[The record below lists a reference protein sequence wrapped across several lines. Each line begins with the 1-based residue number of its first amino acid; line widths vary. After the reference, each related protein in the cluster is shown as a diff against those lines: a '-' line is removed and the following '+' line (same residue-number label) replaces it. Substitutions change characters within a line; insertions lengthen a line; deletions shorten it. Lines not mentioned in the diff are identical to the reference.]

1 MNKKFLS
8 AILFGALMVSSTGT
22 FVSCKDYDDD
32 IDNINKELTDIKSKL
47 SDLES
52 KVTTG
57 GAYVTKIESVEG
69 GLKVSVSDGTSYNLT
84 IAGTP
89 AGSTVVIDKTTGEIS
104 IDGTPTGFFATTG
117 TTPQGESTAPYV
129 KDGFWYF
136 YDDATKAFVKSEYK
150 ASGNAWAVQKGDSVV
165 LHIPNEAGVMQEITL
180 PTSSS
185 ALTAL
190 NATSSN
196 WTSGKNIAWS
206 KAGADVTWAGK
217 KGNVTAGQLLIS
229 QLGSETATVTPA
241 SYDLGAQTLTLVDI
255 DGKTAPV
262 TVTATAAEGD
272 YVTDRAASPS
282 GKWNL
287 AIAMTDEVT
296 ADNIATAFTKKVN
309 GVDKNVK
316 YALAVNGTVMTG
328 YEYVIDTQTVNE
340 SKTNTAYNKDQ
351 IDLASKNVALG
362 TSTLSLNA
370 ATAAQAYDSYLTFEG
385 ASKTLAEAKGITVD
399 GMNITVPAT
408 AAAAATPGLS
418 VTVNILDITGKIA
431 KNNVALTIAGAS
443 VSETETVA
451 PVSIKISTVNSFS
464 VDLGTIFTNLD
475 ANIAQN
481 ADATKTTVTT
491 ADGNFFALTSTT
503 AANGLF
509 NVAGNDK
516 IAFKK
521 ADGSAATIAERNA
534 TKAVI
539 TLKMDGGT
547 GSSYVSAAKDIA
559 NIYGTFNLTLTL
571 KDKQGNELKKVIVPV
586 TVSKPEFDDY
596 YTANQYAGW
605 NEGVLSSVIDN
616 SGNTPA
622 FTMPTNLYTINKK
635 ADGTTGMTDA
645 QPDYVYTYKK
655 AAVDI
660 DNSEVK
666 EAASI
671 TFDDVVKDG
680 FLKTTDYKV
689 KASKEVVTV
698 NALTN
703 GGSAE
708 DNKISVS
715 KEFTMKLAPA
725 FNKAKLVYYTNG
737 VAGTVA
743 AVNADGIIAPLT
755 GDGTANKPKN
765 GLALQYGDEEIA
777 VSATAIPASESDD
790 HKLGGYKVTTG
801 SAATGAVVVGF
812 AKSAESAGT
821 GVNLETGDTG
831 VKITGLNA
839 GQGGELVVTFTDYA
853 GIKTQATIEYK
864 K

>member
-47 SDLES
+47 SDLEA

-57 GAYVTKIESVEG
+57 GVYVTKIESVDG

-104 IDGTPTGFFATTG
+104 IDGTATGFFATTG
-117 TTPQGESTAPYV
+117 TTPEGESTAPYV

-136 YDDATKAFVKSEYK
+136 YDDATKTFVKSEYK
-150 ASGNAWAVQKGDSVV
+150 VSGSAWAVQKGDSVV

-190 NATSSN
+190 GVTSSN

-217 KGNVTAGQLLIS
+217 KGNVATGQLLIG
-229 QLGSETATVTPA
+229 QLGSEVATVTPA
-241 SYDLGAQTLTLVDI
+241 SYDLGAQTLALVDI
-255 DGKTAPV
+255 DGETAPV

-328 YEYVIDTQTVNE
+328 YEYVIDTQTINE
-340 SKTNTAYNKDQ
+340 SKTNTAYDKNS
-351 IDLASKNVALG
+351 IDLANASVALG
-362 TSTLSLNA
+362 TSTLSLDNK
-370 ATAAQAYDSYLTFEG
+370 TAAQAYDSYLTFEG
-385 ASKTLAEAKGITVD
+385 EDKTLAEAKGITVD

-408 AAAAATPGLS
+408 AAATKLYA
-418 VTVNILDITGKIA
+418 TVNILDITGKIA
-431 KNNVALTIAGAS
+431 KNKVELKIVGVS
-443 VSETETVA
+443 VSETETTE

-503 AANGLF
+503 PADGLF
-509 NVAGNDK
+509 NVAENTA

-521 ADGSAATIAERNA
+521 ADGGVATIAARNA

-539 TLKMDGGT
+539 TLNYTDSKYT
-547 GSSYVSAAKDIA
+547 TAAKNIA

-571 KDKQGNELKKVIVPV
+571 KDDNGNELKKVIVPV

-605 NEGVLSSVIDN
+605 DEGVLSSVIDN
-616 SGNTPA
+616 STQDAPA
-622 FTMPTNLYTINKK
+622 FTMPINLYTNNKK
-635 ADGTTGMTDA
+635 ADGTTDMISG
-645 QPDYVYTYKK
+645 QPTYTYTYKK
-655 AAVDI
+655 AAVDNA
-660 DNSEVK
+660 DVK
-666 EAASI
+666 EANSI
-671 TFDDVVKDG
+671 TFTDVVKEG
-680 FLKTTDYKV
+680 FLKFTDYKV
-689 KASKEVVTV
+689 KASKTVVKV

-703 GGSAE
+703 SGSAA
-708 DNKISVS
+708 DNAISVS

-755 GDGTANKPKN
+755 GAGTAASPKN

-777 VSATAIPASESDD
+777 VSATAIPGTADVSN
-790 HKLGGYKVTTG
+790 KLGGYQVTTG
-801 SAATGAVVVGF
+801 SAAAATVVVGLG
-812 AKSAESAGT
+812 KSDERAG
-821 GVNLETGDTG
+821 GVVTLETGDTG
-831 VKITGLNA
+831 VKIADLNA
-839 GQGGELVVTFTDYA
+839 GQGGKLEITFTDYA

>member
-1 MNKKFLS
+1 
-8 AILFGALMVSSTGT
+8 MVSSTGT

-190 NATSSN
+190 NVVTPSN
-196 WTSGKNIAWS
+196 WISGKNIAWS

-217 KGNVTAGQLLIS
+217 KGNVTAGQLLIG
-229 QLGSETATVTPA
+229 QLGNETATVTPA
-241 SYDLGAQTLTLVDI
+241 SYDLGAQELTLVDI

-340 SKTNTAYNKDQ
+340 SKTNTAYNKAQ

-385 ASKTLAEAKGITVD
+385 ANKTLAEAKGITVD

-408 AAAAATPGLS
+408 AAATSGLS

-431 KNNVALTIAGAS
+431 KKGIILTIAGAS

-509 NVAGNDK
+509 NVADNGK

-521 ADGSAATIAERNA
+521 ADGGAASIAARNA

-539 TLKMDGGT
+539 TLNYT
-547 GSSYVSAAKDIA
+547 GSKYTTAAKDLA

-571 KDKQGNELKKVIVPV
+571 KDDQGNELKKVIVPV

-616 SGNTPA
+616 STQDTPA

-635 ADGTTGMTDA
+635 ADGTGMTDA
-645 QPDYVYTYKK
+645 QPGYVYTYKK
-655 AAVDI
+655 AAVD
-660 DNSEVK
+660 NSEVK
-666 EAASI
+666 EVVSI
-671 TFDDVVKDG
+671 TFNDVVKDG

-689 KASKEVVTV
+689 KASNEVVTV

-703 GGSAE
+703 DGSAE
-708 DNKISVS
+708 DNTISVS

-777 VSATAIPASESDD
+777 VSTTAIPASESDD

-801 SAATGAVVVGF
+801 SAATGAVVVEF
-812 AKSAESAGT
+812 AKSAESAG
-821 GVNLETGDTG
+821 GSVNLESGNTG
-831 VKITGLNA
+831 VKIADLNA

>member
-190 NATSSN
+190 NATPSN

-217 KGNVTAGQLLIS
+217 KGNVAAGQLLIG

-241 SYDLGAQTLTLVDI
+241 SYDLGAQELTLVDI

-340 SKTNTAYNKDQ
+340 SKTNTAYNKAN
-351 IDLASKNVALG
+351 IGLASANVALG

-408 AAAAATPGLS
+408 AAATPGLS

-431 KNNVALTIAGAS
+431 KKDVVLTIAGAS

-491 ADGNFFALTSTT
+491 ADGNFFALTSATSIGDGLYKVAENT
-503 AANGLF
+503 A
-509 NVAGNDK
+509 

-521 ADGSAATIAERNA
+521 ADGGAATIAARNA
-534 TKAVI
+534 IKAVI
-539 TLKMDGGT
+539 TLNYT
-547 GSSYVSAAKDIA
+547 GSKYTTAAKDLA

-571 KDKQGNELKKVIVPV
+571 KDAQGNELKKVIVPV

-605 NEGVLSSVIDN
+605 NEGILSSVIDN
-616 SGNTPA
+616 SGNSPA

-635 ADGTTGMTDA
+635 ADGTGMTDA
-645 QPDYVYTYKK
+645 QPGYTYTYKK
-655 AAVDI
+655 AAV

-671 TFDDVVKDG
+671 TFTDVVKDG

-689 KASKEVVTV
+689 KANKEVVTV
-698 NALTN
+698 NALTGASN
-703 GGSAE
+703 AAA
-708 DNKISVS
+708 DNTISVS

-743 AVNADGIIAPLT
+743 AVNADGIIAALT
-755 GDGTANKPKN
+755 EDKTANKPKN

-777 VSATAIPASESDD
+777 VSTTAIPASASASN
-790 HKLGGYKVTTG
+790 KLGGYQVST
-801 SAATGAVVVGF
+801 ADATSGATIKVGF
-812 AKSAESAGT
+812 AKSAESAGGSVT
-821 GVNLETGDTG
+821 LEAGDIG

>member
-217 KGNVTAGQLLIS
+217 KGNVTAGQLLIG

-351 IDLASKNVALG
+351 INLASKNVALG

-385 ASKTLAEAKGITVD
+385 TSKTLAEAKGITVD

-408 AAAAATPGLS
+408 AAATPGLS

-666 EAASI
+666 EVASI

-821 GVNLETGDTG
+821 DVNLETGDTG

>member
-1 MNKKFLS
+1 
-8 AILFGALMVSSTGT
+8 MVSSTGT

-190 NATSSN
+190 NATPNN
-196 WTSGKNIAWS
+196 WISGKNIAWS

-217 KGNVTAGQLLIS
+217 KGNVAAGQLLIG

-241 SYDLGAQTLTLVDI
+241 SYDLGAQELTLVDI

-340 SKTNTAYNKDQ
+340 SKTNTAYNKAN
-351 IDLASKNVALG
+351 IGLANANVALG

-408 AAAAATPGLS
+408 AAATSGLS

-431 KNNVALTIAGAS
+431 KKDIILTIAGAS

-503 AANGLF
+503 SIGDGLYK
-509 NVAGNDK
+509 VAENTA

-521 ADGSAATIAERNA
+521 ADGGAATIAARNA

-539 TLKMDGGT
+539 TLDYA
-547 GSSYVSAAKDIA
+547 SSKYTTAAKDIA

-655 AAVDI
+655 AAVD
-660 DNSEVK
+660 NSEVK

-671 TFDDVVKDG
+671 TFNDVVKDG

-689 KASKEVVTV
+689 KASNEVVTV
-698 NALTN
+698 NALTGVSN
-703 GGSAE
+703 AAA
-708 DNKISVS
+708 DNTISVS

-725 FNKAKLVYYTNG
+725 FNKAKLVYYTDG

-743 AVNADGIIAPLT
+743 AVGVDNVIATLS
-755 GDGTANKPKN
+755 GDGTKDNKYN
-765 GLALQYGDEEIA
+765 GLALEYGDEILA
-777 VSATAIPASESDD
+777 VNSGKIGQTTTEKLNNYTILDASGTAAEGVVKIELSLAENSLGELESTP
-790 HKLGGYKVTTG
+790 LT
-801 SAATGAVVVGF
+801 ATGVALKALAPGNSG
-812 AKSAESAGT
+812 K
-821 GVNLETGDTG
+821 L
-831 VKITGLNA
+831 I
-839 GQGGELVVTFTDYA
+839 VTFTDYA

>member
-190 NATSSN
+190 NATPSN

-217 KGNVTAGQLLIS
+217 KGNVAAGQLLIG

-241 SYDLGAQTLTLVDI
+241 SYDLGAQELTLVDI

-340 SKTNTAYNKDQ
+340 SKTNTAYNKAN
-351 IDLASKNVALG
+351 IGLASANVALG

-408 AAAAATPGLS
+408 AAATPGLS

-431 KNNVALTIAGAS
+431 KKDVVLTIAGAS

-491 ADGNFFALTSTT
+491 ADGNFFALTSATSIGDGLYKVAENT
-503 AANGLF
+503 A
-509 NVAGNDK
+509 

-521 ADGSAATIAERNA
+521 ADGGAATIAARNA
-534 TKAVI
+534 IKAVI
-539 TLKMDGGT
+539 TLNYT
-547 GSSYVSAAKDIA
+547 GSKYTTAAKDLA

-571 KDKQGNELKKVIVPV
+571 KDAQGNELKKVIVPV

-605 NEGVLSSVIDN
+605 NEGILSSVIVN
-616 SGNTPA
+616 SGNSPA

-635 ADGTTGMTDA
+635 ADGTGMTDA
-645 QPDYVYTYKK
+645 QPGYTYTYKK
-655 AAVDI
+655 AAV

-671 TFDDVVKDG
+671 TFTDVVKDG

-689 KASKEVVTV
+689 KANKEVVTV
-698 NALTN
+698 NALTGASN
-703 GGSAE
+703 AAA
-708 DNKISVS
+708 DNTISVS

-743 AVNADGIIAPLT
+743 AVNADGIIAALT
-755 GDGTANKPKN
+755 EDKTANKPKN

-777 VSATAIPASESDD
+777 VSTTAIPASASASN
-790 HKLGGYKVTTG
+790 KLGGYQVST
-801 SAATGAVVVGF
+801 ADATSGATIKVGF
-812 AKSAESAGT
+812 AKSAESAGGSVT
-821 GVNLETGDTG
+821 LEAGDTG

>member
-1 MNKKFLS
+1 
-8 AILFGALMVSSTGT
+8 MVSSTGT

-47 SDLES
+47 SDLEA

-57 GAYVTKIESVEG
+57 DVYVTKIESVDG

-104 IDGTPTGFFATTG
+104 INGTATGFFATTG
-117 TTPQGESTAPYV
+117 TTPEGESTAPYV

-136 YDDATKAFVKSEYK
+136 YDDATKTFVKSEYK
-150 ASGNAWAVQKGDSVV
+150 VSGSAWAVQKGDSVV

-190 NATSSN
+190 GVTPSN

-217 KGNVTAGQLLIS
+217 KGNVAAGQLLIG
-229 QLGSETATVTPA
+229 QLGSEVATVTPA
-241 SYDLGAQTLTLVDI
+241 SYDLGAQTLALVDI
-255 DGKTAPV
+255 DGETAPV

-272 YVTDRAASPS
+272 YVTDRAASPN

-309 GVDKNVK
+309 GVDENVK

-328 YEYVIDTQTVNE
+328 YEYVIDTQTINE
-340 SKTNTAYNKDQ
+340 SKTNTAYDKNS
-351 IDLASKNVALG
+351 IGLANASVALG
-362 TSTLSLNA
+362 TSTLSLDNK
-370 ATAAQAYDSYLTFEG
+370 TAAQAYDSYLTFEG
-385 ASKTLAEAKGITVD
+385 EDKTLAEAKGITVD

-408 AAAAATPGLS
+408 AAATKLRA
-418 VTVNILDITGKIA
+418 TVNILDITGKIA
-431 KNNVALTIAGAS
+431 KNKVELKIVGAS
-443 VSETETVA
+443 VSETETTE

-491 ADGNFFALTSTT
+491 ADGNFFALTNVSSGADGLYNVVENT
-503 AANGLF
+503 A
-509 NVAGNDK
+509 

-521 ADGSAATIAERNA
+521 ADGGVATIAARNA

-539 TLKMDGGT
+539 TLNYTESKYT
-547 GSSYVSAAKDIA
+547 TAAKNIA

-571 KDKQGNELKKVIVPV
+571 KDANDNELKKVIVPV

-605 NEGVLSSVIDN
+605 DEGVLSSVIDN
-616 SGNTPA
+616 STSATPKVV
-622 FTMPTNLYTINKK
+622 MSDKLYTINKK
-635 ADGTTGMTDA
+635 SDGSAMTDA
-645 QPDYVYTYKK
+645 ALTYKFK
-655 AAVDI
+655 YTDYDGASKSDKTTSDFEDI
-660 DNSEVK
+660 STSGLKIVK
-666 EAASI
+666 DGVLKVTSYTVTAS
-671 TFDDVVKDG
+671 TDVVK
-680 FLKTTDYKV
+680 
-689 KASKEVVTV
+689 V

-703 GGSAE
+703 SGSAA
-708 DNKISVS
+708 DNAISVS

-755 GDGTANKPKN
+755 GTGTAASPKN

-777 VSATAIPASESDD
+777 VSATAIPASVGDK
-790 HKLGGYKVTTG
+790 KLGGYKVSTADAASG
-801 SAATGAVVVGF
+801 SIKVEI
-812 AKSAESAGT
+812 AKSAESAGGEVT
-821 GVNLETGDTG
+821 LKDTDTG
-831 VKITGLNA
+831 VEIADLSA
-839 GQGGELVVTFTDYA
+839 GQGGKLVVTFTDYA

>member
-1 MNKKFLS
+1 
-8 AILFGALMVSSTGT
+8 MVSSTGT

-190 NATSSN
+190 NATLNN
-196 WTSGKNIAWS
+196 WKSGKNIAWS

-217 KGNVTAGQLLIS
+217 KGNVAAGQLLIG

-241 SYDLGAQTLTLVDI
+241 SYDLGAQELTLVDI

-340 SKTNTAYNKDQ
+340 SKTNTAYKGS

-385 ASKTLAEAKGITVD
+385 ENKTLAEAKGITVD

-408 AAAAATPGLS
+408 AAATSDLK

-431 KNNVALTIAGAS
+431 KNEVALTIAGAS

-491 ADGNFFALTSTT
+491 ADGNFFALTSAI

-521 ADGSAATIAERNA
+521 ADGGAATIAARNA
-534 TKAVI
+534 IKAVI
-539 TLKMDGGT
+539 TLNYT
-547 GSSYVSAAKDIA
+547 GSKYTTAAKDLA

-571 KDKQGNELKKVIVPV
+571 KDANGNELKKVIVPV

-605 NEGVLSSVIDN
+605 NESVLSSVIDN
-616 SGNTPA
+616 STQNTPKVE
-622 FTMPTNLYTINKK
+622 MSDKLYTVNKK
-635 ADGTTGMTDA
+635 ADGSAMTDA
-645 QPDYVYTYKK
+645 ALTYKFK
-655 AAVDI
+655 YTGYDG
-660 DNSEVK
+660 
-666 EAASI
+666 ASQSGKSTSDFNNI
-671 TFDDVVKDG
+671 STDDLKIVKDG
-680 FLKTTDYKV
+680 VLKVTSYTVTASTD
-689 KASKEVVTV
+689 VVIV

-703 GGSAE
+703 DGRAE

-743 AVNADGIIAPLT
+743 AVNADGIIAALT
-755 GDGTANKPKN
+755 EDKTANKPKN

-777 VSATAIPASESDD
+777 VSATAIPASVGDK
-790 HKLGGYKVTTG
+790 KLGGYKVSTADAASG
-801 SAATGAVVVGF
+801 SIKVEI
-812 AKSAESAGT
+812 AKSAESAGGKVT
-821 GVNLETGDTG
+821 LKDTDTG
-831 VKITGLNA
+831 VEIADLSA
-839 GQGGELVVTFTDYA
+839 GQGGKLVVTFTDFA

>member
-1 MNKKFLS
+1 
-8 AILFGALMVSSTGT
+8 MVSSTGT

-190 NATSSN
+190 NATPSN

-217 KGNVTAGQLLIS
+217 KGNVAAGQLLIG

-241 SYDLGAQTLTLVDI
+241 SYDLGAQELTLVDI

-340 SKTNTAYNKDQ
+340 SKTNTAYNN
-351 IDLASKNVALG
+351 IGLASANVALG

-408 AAAAATPGLS
+408 AAATPGLS

-431 KNNVALTIAGAS
+431 KKDVVLTIAGAS

-491 ADGNFFALTSTT
+491 ADGNFFALTSATSIGDGLYKVAENT
-503 AANGLF
+503 A
-509 NVAGNDK
+509 

-521 ADGSAATIAERNA
+521 ADGGAATIAARNA
-534 TKAVI
+534 IKAVI
-539 TLKMDGGT
+539 TLNYT
-547 GSSYVSAAKDIA
+547 GSKYTTAAKDLA

-571 KDKQGNELKKVIVPV
+571 KDAQGNELKKVIVPV

-605 NEGVLSSVIDN
+605 NEGILSSVIDN
-616 SGNTPA
+616 SGNSPA

-635 ADGTTGMTDA
+635 ADGTGMTDA
-645 QPDYVYTYKK
+645 QPGYTYTYKK
-655 AAVDI
+655 AAV

-671 TFDDVVKDG
+671 TFTDVVKDG

-689 KASKEVVTV
+689 KANKEVVTV
-698 NALTN
+698 NALTGASN
-703 GGSAE
+703 AAA
-708 DNKISVS
+708 DDTISVS

-743 AVNADGIIAPLT
+743 AVNADGIIAALT
-755 GDGTANKPKN
+755 EDKTANKPKN

-777 VSATAIPASESDD
+777 VSTTAIPASASASN
-790 HKLGGYKVTTG
+790 KLGGYQVST
-801 SAATGAVVVGF
+801 ADATSGATIKVGF
-812 AKSAESAGT
+812 AKSAESAGGSVT
-821 GVNLETGDTG
+821 LEAGDIG

>member
-1 MNKKFLS
+1 
-8 AILFGALMVSSTGT
+8 MVSSTGT

-47 SDLES
+47 SDLEA

-57 GAYVTKIESVEG
+57 GVYVTKIESVDG

-104 IDGTPTGFFATTG
+104 IDGTATGFFATTG
-117 TTPQGESTAPYV
+117 TTPEGESTAPYV

-136 YDDATKAFVKSEYK
+136 YDDATKTFVKSEYK
-150 ASGNAWAVQKGDSVV
+150 VSGSAWAVQKGDSVI

-190 NATSSN
+190 GVTPSN

-217 KGNVTAGQLLIS
+217 KGNVAAGQLLIG
-229 QLGSETATVTPA
+229 QLGSEVATVTPA
-241 SYDLGAQTLTLVDI
+241 SYDLGAQTLALVDI

-340 SKTNTAYNKDQ
+340 SKTNTAYNKSQ
-351 IDLASKNVALG
+351 INLASANVALG

-385 ASKTLAEAKGITVD
+385 ANKTLAEAKGITVD

-408 AAAAATPGLS
+408 AAATSGLS
-418 VTVNILDITGKIA
+418 ATVNILDITGKIA

-481 ADATKTTVTT
+481 AANATVTT

-503 AANGLF
+503 PGANGLYS
-509 NVAGNDK
+509 VAGNTT

-521 ADGSAATIAERNA
+521 ADGGAATIAARNA

-539 TLKMDGGT
+539 TLNYADSKYT
-547 GSSYVSAAKDIA
+547 TAAKNIA

-571 KDKQGNELKKVIVPV
+571 KDANSNELKKVIVPV

-605 NEGVLSSVIDN
+605 DEGVLSSVIDN
-616 SGNTPA
+616 STQDAPKVV
-622 FTMPTNLYTINKK
+622 MSDKLYTINKK
-635 ADGTTGMTDA
+635 SDGSAMTDA
-645 QPDYVYTYKK
+645 ALTYKFK
-655 AAVDI
+655 YTDCDGASKSDKTTSDFENI
-660 DNSEVK
+660 STSDLKIVK
-666 EAASI
+666 DGVLKVTSYTVTAS
-671 TFDDVVKDG
+671 TDVVK
-680 FLKTTDYKV
+680 
-689 KASKEVVTV
+689 V

-703 GGSAE
+703 DGSAA
-708 DNKISVS
+708 DNAISVS

-737 VAGTVA
+737 VAETVA
-743 AVNADGIIAPLT
+743 AVGVNDVIATLS
-755 GDGTANKPKN
+755 GDGTEDSKYN
-765 GLALQYGDEEIA
+765 GLALEYGDEILA
-777 VSATAIPASESDD
+777 VNSTKIGQSTSN
-790 HKLGGYKVTTG
+790 KLNNYTILD
-801 SAATGAVVVGF
+801 ATGTAAKGVV
-812 AKSAESAGT
+812 KIELSLAENSLGE
-821 GVNLETGDTG
+821 LETNPLTADG
-831 VKITGLNA
+831 VALK
-839 GQGGELVVTFTDYA
+839 ELAPGNLGKLIVTFTDFA

>member
-1 MNKKFLS
+1 
-8 AILFGALMVSSTGT
+8 MVSSTGT

-190 NATSSN
+190 NATPNN
-196 WTSGKNIAWS
+196 WISGKNIAWS

-217 KGNVTAGQLLIS
+217 KGNVTAGQLLIG

-241 SYDLGAQTLTLVDI
+241 SYDLGAQELTLVDI

-340 SKTNTAYNKDQ
+340 SKTNTAYNKNQ
-351 IDLASKNVALG
+351 IGLASANVALG

-408 AAAAATPGLS
+408 AAATSGLS

-431 KNNVALTIAGAS
+431 KKDIILTIAGAS

-491 ADGNFFALTSTT
+491 ADGNFFALTSTISIGDGLYKVAENT
-503 AANGLF
+503 A
-509 NVAGNDK
+509 

-521 ADGSAATIAERNA
+521 ADGGAATIAARNA

-539 TLKMDGGT
+539 TLDYA
-547 GSSYVSAAKDIA
+547 SSKYITAAKDIA

-655 AAVDI
+655 AAVD
-660 DNSEVK
+660 NSEVK

-671 TFDDVVKDG
+671 TFNDVVKDG

-689 KASKEVVTV
+689 KASNEVVTV
-698 NALTN
+698 NALTGVSN
-703 GGSAE
+703 AAA
-708 DNKISVS
+708 DNTISVS

-777 VSATAIPASESDD
+777 VSTTAIPASESDD

-801 SAATGAVVVGF
+801 SAATGAVVVEF
-812 AKSAESAGT
+812 AKSAESAGGSVT
-821 GVNLETGDTG
+821 LETGDAG
-831 VKITGLNA
+831 VKIADLNA

>member
-185 ALTAL
+185 ALTTL
-190 NATSSN
+190 NATPSN

-217 KGNVTAGQLLIS
+217 KGNVAAGQLLIG

-241 SYDLGAQTLTLVDI
+241 SYDLGAQELTLVDI

-340 SKTNTAYNKDQ
+340 SKTNTAYNEAN
-351 IDLASKNVALG
+351 IGLASANVALG

-408 AAAAATPGLS
+408 AAATPGLS

-431 KNNVALTIAGAS
+431 KKDVVLTIAGAS

-481 ADATKTTVTT
+481 ADTTKTTVTT
-491 ADGNFFALTSTT
+491 ADGNFFALTSATSIGDGLYKVAENT
-503 AANGLF
+503 A
-509 NVAGNDK
+509 

-521 ADGSAATIAERNA
+521 ADGGAATIAARNA
-534 TKAVI
+534 IKAVI
-539 TLKMDGGT
+539 TLNYT
-547 GSSYVSAAKDIA
+547 GSKYTTAAKDLA

-571 KDKQGNELKKVIVPV
+571 KDAQGNELKKVIVPV

-605 NEGVLSSVIDN
+605 NEGILSSVIDN
-616 SGNTPA
+616 SGNSPA

-635 ADGTTGMTDA
+635 ADGTGMTDA
-645 QPDYVYTYKK
+645 QPGYTYTYKK
-655 AAVDI
+655 AAV

-671 TFDDVVKDG
+671 TFTDVVKDG

-689 KASKEVVTV
+689 KANKEVVTV
-698 NALTN
+698 NALTGASN
-703 GGSAE
+703 AAA
-708 DNKISVS
+708 DNTISVS

-743 AVNADGIIAPLT
+743 AVNADGIIAALT
-755 GDGTANKPKN
+755 EDKTANKPKN

-777 VSATAIPASESDD
+777 VSTTAIPASASASN
-790 HKLGGYKVTTG
+790 KLGGYQVSTTD
-801 SAATGAVVVGF
+801 ATSGATIKVGF
-812 AKSAESAGT
+812 AKSAESAGGSVT
-821 GVNLETGDTG
+821 LEAGDTG

>member
-1 MNKKFLS
+1 
-8 AILFGALMVSSTGT
+8 MVSSTGT

-190 NATSSN
+190 NATPSN

-217 KGNVTAGQLLIS
+217 KGNVTAGQLLIG

-241 SYDLGAQTLTLVDI
+241 SYDLGAQELTLVDI

-340 SKTNTAYNKDQ
+340 SKTNTAYNKAN
-351 IDLASKNVALG
+351 IGLANANVALG

-385 ASKTLAEAKGITVD
+385 ASKSLAEAKGITVD

-408 AAAAATPGLS
+408 AAATSGLS

-431 KNNVALTIAGAS
+431 KKDIILTIAGAS

-509 NVAGNDK
+509 NVADNGK
-516 IAFKK
+516 SAFKK
-521 ADGSAATIAERNA
+521 ADGGAASIAARNA

-539 TLKMDGGT
+539 TLNYA
-547 GSSYVSAAKDIA
+547 GSKYTTAAKDLA

-571 KDKQGNELKKVIVPV
+571 KDAQGNELKKVIVPV

-616 SGNTPA
+616 STQNTPA

-635 ADGTTGMTDA
+635 ADGTGMTDA
-645 QPDYVYTYKK
+645 QPGYTYTYKK
-655 AAVDI
+655 ADA
-660 DNSEVK
+660 SEVK
-666 EAASI
+666 NVDAI
-671 TFDDVVKDG
+671 TFNDVVKNG

-689 KASKEVVTV
+689 KANKEVVTV
-698 NALTN
+698 NALTGVSN
-703 GGSAE
+703 AAA
-708 DNKISVS
+708 DNTISVS

-743 AVNADGIIAPLT
+743 AVNADGIIAALT

-777 VSATAIPASESDD
+777 VSTTAIPASASASN
-790 HKLGGYKVTTG
+790 KLGGYQVSTADATSGATIKVE
-801 SAATGAVVVGF
+801 F
-812 AKSAESAGT
+812 AKSAESAG
-821 GVNLETGDTG
+821 GSVNLESGNTG
-831 VKITGLNA
+831 VKIADLNA

>member
-180 PTSSS
+180 PPSSS

-190 NATSSN
+190 NATPSN

-217 KGNVTAGQLLIS
+217 KGNVAAGQLLIG

-241 SYDLGAQTLTLVDI
+241 SYDLGAQELTLVDI

-340 SKTNTAYNKDQ
+340 SKTNTAYNKAN
-351 IDLASKNVALG
+351 IGLASANVALG

-408 AAAAATPGLS
+408 AAATPGLS

-431 KNNVALTIAGAS
+431 KKDVALTIAGAS

-491 ADGNFFALTSTT
+491 ADGNFFALTSATSIGDGLYKVAENT
-503 AANGLF
+503 A
-509 NVAGNDK
+509 

-521 ADGSAATIAERNA
+521 ADGGAATIAARNA
-534 TKAVI
+534 IKAVI
-539 TLKMDGGT
+539 TLNYT
-547 GSSYVSAAKDIA
+547 GSKYTTAAKDLA

-571 KDKQGNELKKVIVPV
+571 KDAQGNELKKVIVPV

-605 NEGVLSSVIDN
+605 NEGILSSVIDN
-616 SGNTPA
+616 SGNSPA

-635 ADGTTGMTDA
+635 ADGTGMTDA
-645 QPDYVYTYKK
+645 QPGYTYTYKK
-655 AAVDI
+655 AAV

-671 TFDDVVKDG
+671 TFTDVVKDG

-689 KASKEVVTV
+689 KANKEVVTV
-698 NALTN
+698 NALTGASN
-703 GGSAE
+703 AAA
-708 DNKISVS
+708 DNTISVS

-743 AVNADGIIAPLT
+743 AVNADGIIAALT
-755 GDGTANKPKN
+755 EDKTANKPKN

-777 VSATAIPASESDD
+777 VSTTAIPASASASN
-790 HKLGGYKVTTG
+790 KLGGYQVST
-801 SAATGAVVVGF
+801 ADATSGATIKVGF
-812 AKSAESAGT
+812 AKSAESAGGSVT
-821 GVNLETGDTG
+821 LEAGDTG

>member
-1 MNKKFLS
+1 
-8 AILFGALMVSSTGT
+8 MVSSTGT

-32 IDNINKELTDIKSKL
+32 IDEINKELTDIKSKL

-190 NATSSN
+190 NATPSN

-217 KGNVTAGQLLIS
+217 KGNVTAGQLLIG

-241 SYDLGAQTLTLVDI
+241 SYDLGAQELTLVDI

-340 SKTNTAYNKDQ
+340 SKTNTAYNKNQ
-351 IDLASKNVALG
+351 IGLASANVALG

-408 AAAAATPGLS
+408 AAATPGLS

-431 KNNVALTIAGAS
+431 KKDFVLTIAGAS

-491 ADGNFFALTSTT
+491 ADGNFFALTSATSIGDGLYKVAENT
-503 AANGLF
+503 A
-509 NVAGNDK
+509 

-521 ADGSAATIAERNA
+521 ADGGAAAIAARNA

-616 SGNTPA
+616 STQDAPA

-645 QPDYVYTYKK
+645 QPGYVYTYKK
-655 AAVDI
+655 AAV

-671 TFDDVVKDG
+671 TFTDVVKDG

-689 KASKEVVTV
+689 KASNEVVTV
-698 NALTN
+698 NALTGASN
-703 GGSAE
+703 AAA
-708 DNKISVS
+708 DNTISVS

-743 AVNADGIIAPLT
+743 AVNADGIIAALT

-777 VSATAIPASESDD
+777 VSTTAIPASASASN
-790 HKLGGYKVTTG
+790 KLGGYQVST
-801 SAATGAVVVGF
+801 ADATSGATIKVGF
-812 AKSAESAGT
+812 AKSAESAGGSVT
-821 GVNLETGDTG
+821 LETSDTG
-831 VKITGLNA
+831 VKIADLNA

>member
-1 MNKKFLS
+1 
-8 AILFGALMVSSTGT
+8 MVSSTGT

-32 IDNINKELTDIKSKL
+32 IDEINKELTDIKSKL

-190 NATSSN
+190 NATPSN

-217 KGNVTAGQLLIS
+217 KGNVTAGQLLIG

-241 SYDLGAQTLTLVDI
+241 SYDLGAQELTLVDI

-340 SKTNTAYNKDQ
+340 SKTNTAYNKAN
-351 IDLASKNVALG
+351 IGLANANVALG

-408 AAAAATPGLS
+408 AAATPGLS

-431 KNNVALTIAGAS
+431 KKDVVLTIAGAS

-491 ADGNFFALTSTT
+491 ADGNFFALTSATSIGDGLYKVAENT
-503 AANGLF
+503 A
-509 NVAGNDK
+509 

-521 ADGSAATIAERNA
+521 ADGGAAAIAARNA

-616 SGNTPA
+616 STQDAPA

-645 QPDYVYTYKK
+645 QPDYAYTYKK
-655 AAVDI
+655 AAV

-671 TFDDVVKDG
+671 TFTDVVKDG

-689 KASKEVVTV
+689 KASNEVVTV
-698 NALTN
+698 NALTGASN
-703 GGSAE
+703 AAA
-708 DNKISVS
+708 DNTISVS

-743 AVNADGIIAPLT
+743 AVNADGIIAALT

-777 VSATAIPASESDD
+777 VSTTAIPASASASN
-790 HKLGGYKVTTG
+790 KLGGYQVST
-801 SAATGAVVVGF
+801 ADATSGATIKVGF
-812 AKSAESAGT
+812 AKSAESAGGSVT
-821 GVNLETGDTG
+821 LETSDTG
-831 VKITGLNA
+831 VKIADLNA

>member
-1 MNKKFLS
+1 
-8 AILFGALMVSSTGT
+8 MVSSTGT

-190 NATSSN
+190 NATPNN
-196 WTSGKNIAWS
+196 WISGKNIAWS

-217 KGNVTAGQLLIS
+217 KGNVTAGQLLIG

-241 SYDLGAQTLTLVDI
+241 SYDLGAQELTLVDI

-340 SKTNTAYNKDQ
+340 SKTNTAYNKNQ
-351 IDLASKNVALG
+351 IGLASANVALG

-408 AAAAATPGLS
+408 AAATSGLS

-431 KNNVALTIAGAS
+431 KKDIILTIAGAS

-503 AANGLF
+503 SIGDGLYK
-509 NVAGNDK
+509 VAENTA

-521 ADGSAATIAERNA
+521 ADGGAATIAARNA

-539 TLKMDGGT
+539 TLDYA
-547 GSSYVSAAKDIA
+547 SSKYTTAAKDIA

-655 AAVDI
+655 AAVD
-660 DNSEVK
+660 NSEVK

-671 TFDDVVKDG
+671 TFNDVVKDG

-689 KASKEVVTV
+689 KASNEVVTV
-698 NALTN
+698 NALTGVSN
-703 GGSAE
+703 AAA
-708 DNKISVS
+708 DNTISVS

-777 VSATAIPASESDD
+777 VSTTAIPASASASN
-790 HKLGGYKVTTG
+790 KLGGYQVST
-801 SAATGAVVVGF
+801 ADATSGATIKVGF
-812 AKSAESAGT
+812 AKSAESAGGSVT
-821 GVNLETGDTG
+821 LEAGDTG

>member
-1 MNKKFLS
+1 
-8 AILFGALMVSSTGT
+8 MVSSTGT

-190 NATSSN
+190 NATPSN

-217 KGNVTAGQLLIS
+217 KGNVTAGQLLIG

-241 SYDLGAQTLTLVDI
+241 SYDLGAQELTLVDI

-340 SKTNTAYNKDQ
+340 SKTNTAYNKNQ
-351 IDLASKNVALG
+351 IGLASANVALG

-385 ASKTLAEAKGITVD
+385 ASKSLAEAKGITVD

-408 AAAAATPGLS
+408 AAATSGLS

-431 KNNVALTIAGAS
+431 KKDIILTIAGAS

-509 NVAGNDK
+509 NVADNGK

-521 ADGSAATIAERNA
+521 ADGGAASIAARNA

-539 TLKMDGGT
+539 TLNYA
-547 GSSYVSAAKDIA
+547 SSKYTTAAKDLA

-571 KDKQGNELKKVIVPV
+571 KDAQGNELKKVIVPV

-616 SGNTPA
+616 STNAPA

-635 ADGTTGMTDA
+635 ADGTGMTDA
-645 QPDYVYTYKK
+645 QPGYAYTYKK
-655 AAVDI
+655 A

-666 EAASI
+666 EAVSI
-671 TFDDVVKDG
+671 TFNDVVKNG

-698 NALTN
+698 NALTD

-708 DNKISVS
+708 DNTISVS

-743 AVNADGIIAPLT
+743 AVNADGIIAALT

-777 VSATAIPASESDD
+777 VSTTAIPTSESDD

-801 SAATGAVVVGF
+801 SAATGAVVVEF
-812 AKSAESAGT
+812 AKSAESAGGSVT
-821 GVNLETGDTG
+821 LETGDIG
-831 VKITGLNA
+831 VKIIGLNA

>member
-190 NATSSN
+190 NATPSN

-217 KGNVTAGQLLIS
+217 KGNVTAGQLLIG

-340 SKTNTAYNKDQ
+340 SKTNTAYNKNQ
-351 IDLASKNVALG
+351 IGLASANVALG

-385 ASKTLAEAKGITVD
+385 ASKSLAEAKGITVD

-408 AAAAATPGLS
+408 AAATPGLS

-431 KNNVALTIAGAS
+431 KKEIALTIAGAS

-481 ADATKTTVTT
+481 AKADQTIVTT

-503 AANGLF
+503 PTDELYT
-509 NVAGNDK
+509 VAENTA

-521 ADGSAATIAERNA
+521 ADGGAASIAARNA

-539 TLKMDGGT
+539 TLDYT
-547 GSSYVSAAKDIA
+547 GSKYTTAAKDLA

-571 KDKQGNELKKVIVPV
+571 KDAQGNELKKVIVPV

-616 SGNTPA
+616 STQNTPA

-635 ADGTTGMTDA
+635 ADGTGMTDA
-645 QPDYVYTYKK
+645 QPGYVYTYKK
-655 AAVDI
+655 AAVD
-660 DNSEVK
+660 NSEVK
-666 EAASI
+666 EVVSI
-671 TFDDVVKDG
+671 TFNDVVKDG

-689 KASKEVVTV
+689 KANKKVVTV

-703 GGSAE
+703 DGSAE
-708 DNKISVS
+708 DNTISVS

-777 VSATAIPASESDD
+777 VSTTAIPASASASN
-790 HKLGGYKVTTG
+790 KLGGYQVSTADATSGATIKVE
-801 SAATGAVVVGF
+801 F
-812 AKSAESAGT
+812 AKSAESAG
-821 GVNLETGDTG
+821 GNVNLEPSNTG
-831 VKITGLNA
+831 VKIADLNA

>member
-190 NATSSN
+190 NATPSN

-217 KGNVTAGQLLIS
+217 KGNVAAGQLLIG

-241 SYDLGAQTLTLVDI
+241 SYDLGAQELTLVDI

-340 SKTNTAYNKDQ
+340 SKTNTAYNKAN
-351 IDLASKNVALG
+351 IGLASANVALG

-408 AAAAATPGLS
+408 AAATPGLS

-431 KNNVALTIAGAS
+431 KKDVVLTIAGAS

-491 ADGNFFALTSTT
+491 ADGNFFALTSATSIGDGLYKVAENT
-503 AANGLF
+503 A
-509 NVAGNDK
+509 

-521 ADGSAATIAERNA
+521 ADGGAATIAARNA
-534 TKAVI
+534 IKAVI
-539 TLKMDGGT
+539 TLNYT
-547 GSSYVSAAKDIA
+547 GSKYTTAAKDLA

-571 KDKQGNELKKVIVPV
+571 KDAQGNELKKVIVPV

-605 NEGVLSSVIDN
+605 NEGILSSVIDN
-616 SGNTPA
+616 SGNSPA

-635 ADGTTGMTDA
+635 ADGTGMTDA
-645 QPDYVYTYKK
+645 QPGYTYTYKK
-655 AAVDI
+655 AAV

-671 TFDDVVKDG
+671 TFTDVVKDG

-689 KASKEVVTV
+689 KANKEVVTV
-698 NALTN
+698 NALTGASN
-703 GGSAE
+703 AAA
-708 DNKISVS
+708 DNTISVS

-743 AVNADGIIAPLT
+743 AVNADGIIAALT
-755 GDGTANKPKN
+755 EDKTANKPKN

-777 VSATAIPASESDD
+777 VSTTAIPVSASASN
-790 HKLGGYKVTTG
+790 KLGGYQVST
-801 SAATGAVVVGF
+801 ADATSGATIKVGF
-812 AKSAESAGT
+812 AKSAESAGGSVT
-821 GVNLETGDTG
+821 LEAGDTG

-839 GQGGELVVTFTDYA
+839 GQGGELVVTFTDYV

>member
-1 MNKKFLS
+1 
-8 AILFGALMVSSTGT
+8 MVSSTGT

-32 IDNINKELTDIKSKL
+32 IDEINKELTDIKSKL

-190 NATSSN
+190 NATPSN

-217 KGNVTAGQLLIS
+217 KGNVTAGQLLIG

-241 SYDLGAQTLTLVDI
+241 SYDLGAQELTLVDI

-340 SKTNTAYNKDQ
+340 SKTNTAYNKAN
-351 IDLASKNVALG
+351 IGLANANVALG

-385 ASKTLAEAKGITVD
+385 ASKSLAEAKGITVD

-408 AAAAATPGLS
+408 AAATPGLS

-431 KNNVALTIAGAS
+431 KKDVVLTIAGAS

-491 ADGNFFALTSTT
+491 ADGNFFALTSATSIGDGLYKVAENT
-503 AANGLF
+503 A
-509 NVAGNDK
+509 

-521 ADGSAATIAERNA
+521 ADGGAAAIAARNA

-616 SGNTPA
+616 STQNTPA

-645 QPDYVYTYKK
+645 QPDYAYTYKK
-655 AAVDI
+655 AAV

-671 TFDDVVKDG
+671 TFTDVVKDG

-689 KASKEVVTV
+689 KASNEVVTV

-708 DNKISVS
+708 DNGISVS

-777 VSATAIPASESDD
+777 VSTTAIPTSASND
-790 HKLGGYKVTTG
+790 HKLGGYEVTTG
-801 SAATGAVVVGF
+801 SAATGAVVVEF

-821 GVNLETGDTG
+821 GVKLEAGDTG

>member
-1 MNKKFLS
+1 
-8 AILFGALMVSSTGT
+8 MVSSTGT

-190 NATSSN
+190 NATPSN

-217 KGNVTAGQLLIS
+217 KGNVAAGQLLIG

-241 SYDLGAQTLTLVDI
+241 SYDLGAQELTLVDI

-340 SKTNTAYNKDQ
+340 SKTNTAYNKAN
-351 IDLASKNVALG
+351 IGLASANVALG

-408 AAAAATPGLS
+408 AAATPGLS

-431 KNNVALTIAGAS
+431 KKDVVLTIAGAS

-491 ADGNFFALTSTT
+491 ADGNFFALTSATSIGDGLYKVAENT
-503 AANGLF
+503 A
-509 NVAGNDK
+509 

-521 ADGSAATIAERNA
+521 ADGGAATIAARNA
-534 TKAVI
+534 IKAVI
-539 TLKMDGGT
+539 TLNYT
-547 GSSYVSAAKDIA
+547 GSKYTTAAKDLA

-571 KDKQGNELKKVIVPV
+571 KDAQGNELKKVIVPV

-605 NEGVLSSVIDN
+605 NEGILSSVIDN
-616 SGNTPA
+616 SGNSPA

-635 ADGTTGMTDA
+635 ADGTGMTDA
-645 QPDYVYTYKK
+645 QPGYTYTYKK
-655 AAVDI
+655 AAV

-671 TFDDVVKDG
+671 TFTDVVKDG

-689 KASKEVVTV
+689 KANKEVVTV
-698 NALTN
+698 NALTGASN
-703 GGSAE
+703 AAA
-708 DNKISVS
+708 DNTISVS

-743 AVNADGIIAPLT
+743 AVNADGIIAALT
-755 GDGTANKPKN
+755 EDKTANKPKN

-777 VSATAIPASESDD
+777 VSTTAIPASASASN
-790 HKLGGYKVTTG
+790 KLGGYQVST
-801 SAATGAVVVGF
+801 ADATSGATIKVGF
-812 AKSAESAGT
+812 AKSAESAGGSVT
-821 GVNLETGDTG
+821 LAGDTG

>member
-190 NATSSN
+190 NATPNN
-196 WTSGKNIAWS
+196 WISGKNIAWS

-217 KGNVTAGQLLIS
+217 KGNVTAGQLLIG
-229 QLGSETATVTPA
+229 QLESETATVTPA
-241 SYDLGAQTLTLVDI
+241 SYDLGAQELTLVDI

-340 SKTNTAYNKDQ
+340 SKTNTAYNKAN
-351 IDLASKNVALG
+351 IGLANANVALG

-408 AAAAATPGLS
+408 AAATSGLS

-431 KNNVALTIAGAS
+431 KKDIILTIAGAS

-503 AANGLF
+503 SIGDGLYK
-509 NVAGNDK
+509 VAENTT

-521 ADGSAATIAERNA
+521 ADGGVATIAARNA

-539 TLKMDGGT
+539 TLYYA
-547 GSSYVSAAKDIA
+547 SSKYTTAAKDIA

-655 AAVDI
+655 AAL

-666 EAASI
+666 EADSI
-671 TFDDVVKDG
+671 TFNDVVKDG

-689 KASKEVVTV
+689 KASNEVVTV
-698 NALTN
+698 KALTGVSN
-703 GGSAE
+703 AAA
-708 DNKISVS
+708 DNTISVS

-777 VSATAIPASESDD
+777 VSTTAIPASESDD

-801 SAATGAVVVGF
+801 SAATGAVVVEF
-812 AKSAESAGT
+812 AKSAESAGGSVT
-821 GVNLETGDTG
+821 LETDDAG
-831 VKITGLNA
+831 VKIADLNA

>member
-190 NATSSN
+190 NATPSN

-217 KGNVTAGQLLIS
+217 KGNVAAGQLLIG

-241 SYDLGAQTLTLVDI
+241 SYDLGAQELTLVDI

-340 SKTNTAYNKDQ
+340 SKTNTAYNKAN
-351 IDLASKNVALG
+351 IGLASANVALG

-408 AAAAATPGLS
+408 AAATPGLS

-431 KNNVALTIAGAS
+431 KKDVVLTIAGAS

-491 ADGNFFALTSTT
+491 ADGNFFALTSATSIGDGLYKVAENT
-503 AANGLF
+503 A
-509 NVAGNDK
+509 

-521 ADGSAATIAERNA
+521 ADGGAATIAARNA
-534 TKAVI
+534 IKAVI
-539 TLKMDGGT
+539 TLNYT
-547 GSSYVSAAKDIA
+547 GSKYTTAAKDLA

-571 KDKQGNELKKVIVPV
+571 KDAQGNELKKVIVPV

-605 NEGVLSSVIDN
+605 NEGILSSVIDN
-616 SGNTPA
+616 SSNSPA

-635 ADGTTGMTDA
+635 ADGTGMTDA
-645 QPDYVYTYKK
+645 QPGYTYTYKK
-655 AAVDI
+655 AAV

-671 TFDDVVKDG
+671 TFTDVVKDG

-689 KASKEVVTV
+689 KANKEVVTV
-698 NALTN
+698 NALTGASN
-703 GGSAE
+703 AAA
-708 DNKISVS
+708 DNTISVS

-743 AVNADGIIAPLT
+743 AVNADGIIAALT
-755 GDGTANKPKN
+755 EDKTANKPKN

-777 VSATAIPASESDD
+777 VSTTAIPASASASN
-790 HKLGGYKVTTG
+790 KLGGYQVST
-801 SAATGAVVVGF
+801 ADATSGATIKVGF
-812 AKSAESAGT
+812 AKSAESAGGSVT
-821 GVNLETGDTG
+821 LEAGDTG

>member
-190 NATSSN
+190 NATPSN

-217 KGNVTAGQLLIS
+217 KGNVAAGQLLIG

-241 SYDLGAQTLTLVDI
+241 SYDLGAQELTLVDI

-340 SKTNTAYNKDQ
+340 SKTNTAYNKAN
-351 IDLASKNVALG
+351 IGLASANVALG

-408 AAAAATPGLS
+408 AAATPGLS

-431 KNNVALTIAGAS
+431 KKDVVLTIAGAS

-491 ADGNFFALTSTT
+491 ADGNFFALTSATSIGDGLYKVAENT
-503 AANGLF
+503 A
-509 NVAGNDK
+509 

-521 ADGSAATIAERNA
+521 ADGGAATIAARNA
-534 TKAVI
+534 IKAVI
-539 TLKMDGGT
+539 TLNYT
-547 GSSYVSAAKDIA
+547 GSKYTTAAKGLA

-571 KDKQGNELKKVIVPV
+571 KDAQGNELKKVIVPV

-605 NEGVLSSVIDN
+605 NEGILSSVIDN
-616 SGNTPA
+616 SGNSPA

-635 ADGTTGMTDA
+635 ADGTGMTDA
-645 QPDYVYTYKK
+645 QPGYTYTYKK
-655 AAVDI
+655 AAV

-671 TFDDVVKDG
+671 TFTDVVKDG

-689 KASKEVVTV
+689 KANKEVVTV
-698 NALTN
+698 NALTGASN
-703 GGSAE
+703 AAA
-708 DNKISVS
+708 DNTISVS

-743 AVNADGIIAPLT
+743 AVNADGIIAALT
-755 GDGTANKPKN
+755 EDKTANKPKN

-777 VSATAIPASESDD
+777 VSTTAIPASASASN
-790 HKLGGYKVTTG
+790 KLGGYQVST
-801 SAATGAVVVGF
+801 ADATSGATIKVGF
-812 AKSAESAGT
+812 AKSAESAGGSVT
-821 GVNLETGDTG
+821 LEAGDTG

>member
-1 MNKKFLS
+1 
-8 AILFGALMVSSTGT
+8 MVSSTGT

-190 NATSSN
+190 NATPSN

-217 KGNVTAGQLLIS
+217 KGNVAAGQLLIG

-241 SYDLGAQTLTLVDI
+241 SYDLGAQELTLVDI

-340 SKTNTAYNKDQ
+340 SKTNTAYNKAN
-351 IDLASKNVALG
+351 IGLASANVALG

-408 AAAAATPGLS
+408 AAATPGLS

-431 KNNVALTIAGAS
+431 KKDVVLTIAGAS

-491 ADGNFFALTSTT
+491 ADGNFFALTSATSIGDGLYKVAENT
-503 AANGLF
+503 A
-509 NVAGNDK
+509 

-521 ADGSAATIAERNA
+521 ADGGAATIAARNA
-534 TKAVI
+534 IKAVI
-539 TLKMDGGT
+539 TLNYT
-547 GSSYVSAAKDIA
+547 GSKYTTAAKDLA

-571 KDKQGNELKKVIVPV
+571 KDAQGNELKKVIVPV

-605 NEGVLSSVIDN
+605 NEGILSSVIDN
-616 SGNTPA
+616 SGNSPA
-622 FTMPTNLYTINKK
+622 FTPTNLYTINKK
-635 ADGTTGMTDA
+635 ADGTGMTDA
-645 QPDYVYTYKK
+645 QPGYTYTYKK
-655 AAVDI
+655 AAV

-671 TFDDVVKDG
+671 TFTDVVKDG

-689 KASKEVVTV
+689 KANKEVVTV
-698 NALTN
+698 NALTGASN
-703 GGSAE
+703 AAV
-708 DNKISVS
+708 DNTISVS

-743 AVNADGIIAPLT
+743 AVNADGIIAALT
-755 GDGTANKPKN
+755 EDKTANKPKN

-777 VSATAIPASESDD
+777 VSTTAIPASASASN
-790 HKLGGYKVTTG
+790 KLGGYQVST
-801 SAATGAVVVGF
+801 ADATSGATIKVGF
-812 AKSAESAGT
+812 ARSAESAGGSVT
-821 GVNLETGDTG
+821 LEAGDTG

-839 GQGGELVVTFTDYA
+839 GQGGELVVTFTDYV

>member
-217 KGNVTAGQLLIS
+217 KGNVTAGQLLIG

-408 AAAAATPGLS
+408 AAATPGLS

-655 AAVDI
+655 AAVD
-660 DNSEVK
+660 NSEVK

-671 TFDDVVKDG
+671 TFNDVVKDG

>member
-190 NATSSN
+190 DATLNN
-196 WTSGKNIAWS
+196 WISGKNIAWS

-217 KGNVTAGQLLIS
+217 KGNVTAGQLLIG

-408 AAAAATPGLS
+408 AAATPGLS

-539 TLKMDGGT
+539 TLKMDDGT

-616 SGNTPA
+616 STQNTPA

-645 QPDYVYTYKK
+645 QPGYTYTYKK
-655 AAVDI
+655 T
-660 DNSEVK
+660 DNSEANNVT
-666 EAASI
+666 SI
-671 TFDDVVKDG
+671 TFNDVVKDG

-689 KASKEVVTV
+689 KASNEVVTV

-703 GGSAE
+703 DGSAE
-708 DNKISVS
+708 DNTISVS

-777 VSATAIPASESDD
+777 VSTTAIPASESDD

-812 AKSAESAGT
+812 AKSAESAGGSVT
-821 GVNLETGDTG
+821 LETSDTG
-831 VKITGLNA
+831 VKIADLNA

>member
-190 NATSSN
+190 NATPSN

-217 KGNVTAGQLLIS
+217 KGNVAAGQLLIG

-241 SYDLGAQTLTLVDI
+241 SYDLGAQELTLVDI

-316 YALAVNGTVMTG
+316 YALAVNGAVMTG

-340 SKTNTAYNKDQ
+340 SKTNTAYNKAN
-351 IDLASKNVALG
+351 IGLASANVALG

-408 AAAAATPGLS
+408 AAATPGLS

-431 KNNVALTIAGAS
+431 KKDVVLTIAGAS

-491 ADGNFFALTSTT
+491 ADGNFFALTSATSIGDGLYKVAENT
-503 AANGLF
+503 A
-509 NVAGNDK
+509 

-521 ADGSAATIAERNA
+521 ADGGAATIAARNA
-534 TKAVI
+534 IKAVI
-539 TLKMDGGT
+539 TLNYT
-547 GSSYVSAAKDIA
+547 GSKYTTAAKDLA

-571 KDKQGNELKKVIVPV
+571 KDAQGNELKKVIVPV

-605 NEGVLSSVIDN
+605 NEGILSSVIDN
-616 SGNTPA
+616 SGNSPA

-635 ADGTTGMTDA
+635 ADGTGMTDA
-645 QPDYVYTYKK
+645 QPGYTYTYKK
-655 AAVDI
+655 AAV

-671 TFDDVVKDG
+671 TFTDVVKDG

-689 KASKEVVTV
+689 KANKEVVTV
-698 NALTN
+698 NALTGASN
-703 GGSAE
+703 AAA
-708 DNKISVS
+708 DNTISVS

-743 AVNADGIIAPLT
+743 AVNADGIIAALT
-755 GDGTANKPKN
+755 EDKTANKPKN

-777 VSATAIPASESDD
+777 VSTTAIPASASASN
-790 HKLGGYKVTTG
+790 KLGGYQVST
-801 SAATGAVVVGF
+801 ADATSGATIKVGF
-812 AKSAESAGT
+812 AKSAESAGGSVT
-821 GVNLETGDTG
+821 LEAGDTG

>member
-32 IDNINKELTDIKSKL
+32 IDEINKELTDIKSKL

-190 NATSSN
+190 NATPSN

-217 KGNVTAGQLLIS
+217 KGNVTAGQLLIG

-340 SKTNTAYNKDQ
+340 SKTNTAYNKNQ
-351 IDLASKNVALG
+351 IGLASANVALG

-370 ATAAQAYDSYLTFEG
+370 TTAAQAYDSYLTFEG
-385 ASKTLAEAKGITVD
+385 ASKSLAEAKGITVD

-408 AAAAATPGLS
+408 AAATPGLS

-431 KNNVALTIAGAS
+431 KKDVDLTIAGAS

-475 ANIAQN
+475 ANIAQY

-491 ADGNFFALTSTT
+491 ADGNFFALTSATSIGDGLYKVAENT
-503 AANGLF
+503 A
-509 NVAGNDK
+509 

-521 ADGSAATIAERNA
+521 ADGGAAAIAARNA

-616 SGNTPA
+616 STQNTPA

-645 QPDYVYTYKK
+645 QPGYTYTYKK
-655 AAVDI
+655 TDA
-660 DNSEVK
+660 SEVK
-666 EAASI
+666 NVASI
-671 TFDDVVKDG
+671 TFTDVVKDG

-708 DNKISVS
+708 DNGISVS

-743 AVNADGIIAPLT
+743 AVNADGIIAALT
-755 GDGTANKPKN
+755 EDKTANKPKN

-777 VSATAIPASESDD
+777 VSTTAIPTSASND

-801 SAATGAVVVGF
+801 SAATGAVVVEF

-821 GVNLETGDTG
+821 GVNLEAGDTG

>member
-1 MNKKFLS
+1 
-8 AILFGALMVSSTGT
+8 MVSSTGT

-32 IDNINKELTDIKSKL
+32 IDEINKELTDIKSKL

-190 NATSSN
+190 NATPSK

-217 KGNVTAGQLLIS
+217 KGNVAAGQLLIG

-241 SYDLGAQTLTLVDI
+241 SYDLGAQELTLVDI

-340 SKTNTAYNKDQ
+340 SKTNTAYNKAQ

-408 AAAAATPGLS
+408 AAATSGLS

-431 KNNVALTIAGAS
+431 KKDIILTIAGAS

-491 ADGNFFALTSTT
+491 ADGNFFALTSATSIGDGLYKVAENT
-503 AANGLF
+503 A
-509 NVAGNDK
+509 

-521 ADGSAATIAERNA
+521 ADGGAATIAARNA

-539 TLKMDGGT
+539 TLNYA
-547 GSSYVSAAKDIA
+547 SSKYTTAAKDLA

-571 KDKQGNELKKVIVPV
+571 KDAQGNELKKVILPV
-586 TVSKPEFDDY
+586 TVSKPDFDDY

-605 NEGVLSSVIDN
+605 NEGILSSVIDN
-616 SGNTPA
+616 STQNAPA

-645 QPDYVYTYKK
+645 QPDYTYTYKK
-655 AAVDI
+655 T
-660 DNSEVK
+660 DNSEANNVT
-666 EAASI
+666 SI
-671 TFDDVVKDG
+671 TFTDVVKDG

-689 KASKEVVTV
+689 KASNEVVTV

-703 GGSAE
+703 DGSAE
-708 DNKISVS
+708 DNGISVS

-777 VSATAIPASESDD
+777 VSATAIPASASND
-790 HKLGGYKVTTG
+790 HKLGGYEVTTG

-831 VKITGLNA
+831 VKIAGLNA

>member
-1 MNKKFLS
+1 
-8 AILFGALMVSSTGT
+8 MVSSTGT

-190 NATSSN
+190 NATPSN

-217 KGNVTAGQLLIS
+217 KGNVAAGQLLIG

-241 SYDLGAQTLTLVDI
+241 SYDLGAQELTLVDI

-340 SKTNTAYNKDQ
+340 SKTNTAYNKAN
-351 IDLASKNVALG
+351 IGLASANVALG

-408 AAAAATPGLS
+408 AAATPGLS

-431 KNNVALTIAGAS
+431 KKDVVLTIAGAS

-481 ADATKTTVTT
+481 ADTTKTTVTT
-491 ADGNFFALTSTT
+491 ADGNFFALTSATSIGDGLYKVAENT
-503 AANGLF
+503 A
-509 NVAGNDK
+509 

-521 ADGSAATIAERNA
+521 ADGGAATIAARNA
-534 TKAVI
+534 IKAVI
-539 TLKMDGGT
+539 TLNYT
-547 GSSYVSAAKDIA
+547 GSKYTTAAKDLA

-571 KDKQGNELKKVIVPV
+571 KDAQGNELKKVIVPV

-605 NEGVLSSVIDN
+605 NEGILSSVIDN
-616 SGNTPA
+616 SGNSPA

-635 ADGTTGMTDA
+635 ADGTGMTDA
-645 QPDYVYTYKK
+645 QPGYTYTYKK
-655 AAVDI
+655 AAV

-671 TFDDVVKDG
+671 TFTDVVKDG

-689 KASKEVVTV
+689 KANKEVVTV
-698 NALTN
+698 NALTGASN
-703 GGSAE
+703 AAADST
-708 DNKISVS
+708 ISVS

-743 AVNADGIIAPLT
+743 AVNADGIIAALT
-755 GDGTANKPKN
+755 EDKTANKPKN

-777 VSATAIPASESDD
+777 VSTTAIPASASASN
-790 HKLGGYKVTTG
+790 KLGGYQVST
-801 SAATGAVVVGF
+801 ADATSGATIKVGF
-812 AKSAESAGT
+812 AKSAESAGGSVT
-821 GVNLETGDTG
+821 LEAGDAG

>member
-1 MNKKFLS
+1 
-8 AILFGALMVSSTGT
+8 MVSSTGT

-217 KGNVTAGQLLIS
+217 KGNVAAGQLLIG

-241 SYDLGAQTLTLVDI
+241 SYDLGAQELTLVDI

-340 SKTNTAYNKDQ
+340 SKTNTAYNKAN
-351 IDLASKNVALG
+351 IGLASANVALG

-408 AAAAATPGLS
+408 AAATPGLS

-431 KNNVALTIAGAS
+431 KKDVVLTIAGAS

-491 ADGNFFALTSTT
+491 ADGNFFALTSATSIGDGLYKVAENT
-503 AANGLF
+503 A
-509 NVAGNDK
+509 

-521 ADGSAATIAERNA
+521 ADGGAATIAARNA
-534 TKAVI
+534 IKAVI
-539 TLKMDGGT
+539 TLNYT
-547 GSSYVSAAKDIA
+547 GSKYTTAAKDLA

-571 KDKQGNELKKVIVPV
+571 KDAQGNELKKVIVPV

-605 NEGVLSSVIDN
+605 NEGILSSVIDN
-616 SGNTPA
+616 SGNSPA

-635 ADGTTGMTDA
+635 ADGTGMTDA
-645 QPDYVYTYKK
+645 QPGYTYTYKK
-655 AAVDI
+655 AAV

-671 TFDDVVKDG
+671 TFTDVVKDG

-689 KASKEVVTV
+689 KANKEVVTV
-698 NALTN
+698 NALTGASN
-703 GGSAE
+703 AAA
-708 DNKISVS
+708 DNTISVS

-743 AVNADGIIAPLT
+743 AVNADGIIAALT
-755 GDGTANKPKN
+755 EDKTANKPKN

-777 VSATAIPASESDD
+777 VSTTAIPASASASN
-790 HKLGGYKVTTG
+790 KLGGYQVST
-801 SAATGAVVVGF
+801 ADATSGATIKVGF
-812 AKSAESAGT
+812 AKSAESAGGSVT
-821 GVNLETGDTG
+821 LEAGDTG

>member
-1 MNKKFLS
+1 
-8 AILFGALMVSSTGT
+8 MVSSTGT

-190 NATSSN
+190 NATPSK

-217 KGNVTAGQLLIS
+217 KGNVAAGQLLIG

-241 SYDLGAQTLTLVDI
+241 SYDLGAQELTLVDI

-340 SKTNTAYNKDQ
+340 SKTNTAYNKAN
-351 IDLASKNVALG
+351 IGLASANVALG

-385 ASKTLAEAKGITVD
+385 ASKSLAEAKGITVD

-408 AAAAATPGLS
+408 AAATPGLS

-431 KNNVALTIAGAS
+431 KNNVALTIAGTS

-516 IAFKK
+516 IAFKQ
-521 ADGSAATIAERNA
+521 ADGGAASIAARNA

-539 TLKMDGGT
+539 TLNYA
-547 GSSYVSAAKDIA
+547 GSKYTTAAKDLA

-655 AAVDI
+655 AAVN
-660 DNSEVK
+660 NSEVK

-671 TFDDVVKDG
+671 TFNDVVKDG

-689 KASKEVVTV
+689 KASNEVVTV

-708 DNKISVS
+708 DNEISVS

-737 VAGTVA
+737 VAGIVA

-777 VSATAIPASESDD
+777 VSTTAIPASASDD

>member
-190 NATSSN
+190 NATPSN

-217 KGNVTAGQLLIS
+217 KGNVAAGQLLIG

-241 SYDLGAQTLTLVDI
+241 SYDLGAQELTLVDI

-340 SKTNTAYNKDQ
+340 SKTNTAYNKAN
-351 IDLASKNVALG
+351 IGLASANVALG

-408 AAAAATPGLS
+408 AAATPGLS

-431 KNNVALTIAGAS
+431 KKDVVLTIAGAS

-491 ADGNFFALTSTT
+491 ADGNFFALTSATSIGDGLYKVAENT
-503 AANGLF
+503 A
-509 NVAGNDK
+509 

-521 ADGSAATIAERNA
+521 ADGGAATIAARNA
-534 TKAVI
+534 IKAVI
-539 TLKMDGGT
+539 TLNYT
-547 GSSYVSAAKDIA
+547 GSKYTTAAKDLA

-571 KDKQGNELKKVIVPV
+571 KDAQGNELKKVIVPV

-605 NEGVLSSVIDN
+605 NEGILSSVIDN
-616 SGNTPA
+616 SGNSPA

-635 ADGTTGMTDA
+635 ADGTGMTDA
-645 QPDYVYTYKK
+645 QPGYTYTYKK
-655 AAVDI
+655 AAV

-671 TFDDVVKDG
+671 TFTDVVKDG

-689 KASKEVVTV
+689 KANKEVVIV
-698 NALTN
+698 NALTGASN
-703 GGSAE
+703 AAA
-708 DNKISVS
+708 DDTISVS

-743 AVNADGIIAPLT
+743 AVNADGIIAALT
-755 GDGTANKPKN
+755 EDKTANKPKN

-777 VSATAIPASESDD
+777 VSTTAIPASASASN
-790 HKLGGYKVTTG
+790 KLGGYQVST
-801 SAATGAVVVGF
+801 ADATSGATIKVGF
-812 AKSAESAGT
+812 AKSAESAGGSVT
-821 GVNLETGDTG
+821 LEAGDTG
-831 VKITGLNA
+831 VKIIGLNA

>member
-1 MNKKFLS
+1 
-8 AILFGALMVSSTGT
+8 MVSSTGT

-32 IDNINKELTDIKSKL
+32 IDEINKELTDIKSKL

-190 NATSSN
+190 NATPSN

-217 KGNVTAGQLLIS
+217 KGNVTAGQLLIG
-229 QLGSETATVTPA
+229 QLGSETATVAPA

-340 SKTNTAYNKDQ
+340 SKTNTAYNKAQ

-385 ASKTLAEAKGITVD
+385 ASKSLAEAKGITVD

-408 AAAAATPGLS
+408 AAATSNLS

-431 KNNVALTIAGAS
+431 KKDVALTIAGAS

-491 ADGNFFALTSTT
+491 ADGNFFALTSTI

-521 ADGSAATIAERNA
+521 ADGSAASIAARNA

-539 TLKMDGGT
+539 TLKMNGGT
-547 GSSYVSAAKDIA
+547 GSSYVSAAKDLA

-655 AAVDI
+655 ADA
-660 DNSEVK
+660 SEVK
-666 EAASI
+666 NVDAI
-671 TFDDVVKDG
+671 TFNDVVKNG

-689 KASKEVVTV
+689 KANKEVVTV
-698 NALTN
+698 NALTGVSN
-703 GGSAE
+703 AAA
-708 DNKISVS
+708 DNTISVS

-743 AVNADGIIAPLT
+743 AVNADGIIVALT

-777 VSATAIPASESDD
+777 VSTTAIPASESDD

-801 SAATGAVVVGF
+801 SAATGAVVVEF
-812 AKSAESAGT
+812 AKSAESAG
-821 GVNLETGDTG
+821 GSVNLESGNTG
-831 VKITGLNA
+831 VKIADLNA

>member
-190 NATSSN
+190 NATPNN
-196 WTSGKNIAWS
+196 WISGKNIAWS

-217 KGNVTAGQLLIS
+217 KGNVTAGQLLIG

-241 SYDLGAQTLTLVDI
+241 SYDLGAQELTLVDI

-340 SKTNTAYNKDQ
+340 SKTNTAYNKNQ
-351 IDLASKNVALG
+351 IGLASANVALG

-408 AAAAATPGLS
+408 AAATSGLS

-431 KNNVALTIAGAS
+431 KKDIILTIAGAS

-503 AANGLF
+503 SIGDGLYK
-509 NVAGNDK
+509 VAENTA

-521 ADGSAATIAERNA
+521 ADGGAATIAARNA

-539 TLKMDGGT
+539 TLDYA
-547 GSSYVSAAKDIA
+547 SSKYTTAAKDIA

-655 AAVDI
+655 AAVD
-660 DNSEVK
+660 NSEVK

-671 TFDDVVKDG
+671 TFNDVVKDG

-689 KASKEVVTV
+689 KASNEVVTV
-698 NALTN
+698 NALTGVSN
-703 GGSAE
+703 AAA
-708 DNKISVS
+708 DNTISVS

-777 VSATAIPASESDD
+777 VSTTAIPASASASN
-790 HKLGGYKVTTG
+790 KLGGYQVST
-801 SAATGAVVVGF
+801 ADATSGATIKVGF
-812 AKSAESAGT
+812 AKSAESAGGSVT
-821 GVNLETGDTG
+821 LEAGDTG

>member
-1 MNKKFLS
+1 
-8 AILFGALMVSSTGT
+8 MVTSTGT

-32 IDNINKELTDIKSKL
+32 IDEINKELTDIKSKL

-190 NATSSN
+190 NATPSN

-217 KGNVTAGQLLIS
+217 KGNVAAGQLLIG
-229 QLGSETATVTPA
+229 QLGSETATVAPA

-296 ADNIATAFTKKVN
+296 ADNIATAFTKRVN

-340 SKTNTAYNKDQ
+340 SKTNTAYNKNQ
-351 IDLASKNVALG
+351 IGLASANVALG

-408 AAAAATPGLS
+408 AAATLGLS

-431 KNNVALTIAGAS
+431 KKDVALTIAGAS

-539 TLKMDGGT
+539 TLNYT
-547 GSSYVSAAKDIA
+547 GSKYTTAAKDLA

-571 KDKQGNELKKVIVPV
+571 KDAQGNELKKVIVPV

-635 ADGTTGMTDA
+635 ADGIGMTDA
-645 QPDYVYTYKK
+645 QPGYTYTYKK
-655 AAVDI
+655 ADA
-660 DNSEVK
+660 SEVK
-666 EAASI
+666 NVDAI
-671 TFDDVVKDG
+671 IFTDVVKDG

-689 KASKEVVTV
+689 KANKEVVTV
-698 NALTN
+698 NALTGASN
-703 GGSAE
+703 AAA
-708 DNKISVS
+708 DNTISVS

-743 AVNADGIIAPLT
+743 AVNADGIIAALT

-777 VSATAIPASESDD
+777 VSTTAIPTSASND
-790 HKLGGYKVTTG
+790 HKLGGYEVTTG

-831 VKITGLNA
+831 VKIAGLNA

>member
-1 MNKKFLS
+1 
-8 AILFGALMVSSTGT
+8 MVSSTGT

-217 KGNVTAGQLLIS
+217 KGNVTAGQLLIG

-408 AAAAATPGLS
+408 AAATPGLS